1 VALGFTRGF
10 SGGVQALGCR
20 PSFNCGEACPRDI
33 NITRAIG
40 EVKKELLFRKF

>member
-1 VALGFTRGF
+1 V
-10 SGGVQALGCR
+10 
-20 PSFNCGEACPRDI
+20 EACPRDI